1 MTAKTINLA
10 GSRTIICLDPAAFAE
25 EFLSQIFRSSFGS
38 LPKKE
43 LDLLVLNLLTKHTNL
58 AQMNN
63 QEMSLFLQTP
73 ATRLANQLYEMRLRY
88 LATSPDDYIREQF
101 FASLKH
107 SKLEIG
113 KTDGLVTFAIEDRFV
128 RTGLH
133 ARLKT
138 LGHAGDGS
146 FNPDLIKLPTAAF
159 ADLLASWFDEET
171 SKNFVEH
178 VQQEDQK
185 QGLKKACE
193 VYTFKGVIQ
202 RMLTDLGKKTT
213 DKIINIGTDY
223 LSDLSVEGLGK
234 LAVGIAKVAVMSAL
248 Q

>member
-1 MTAKTINLA
+1 MTVKTISLPN
-10 GSRTIICLDPAAFAE
+10 SRSITCLNPAAFAE
-25 EFLSQIFRSSFGS
+25 DFLIQIFKSSFGS

-58 AQMNN
+58 AKMSN
-63 QEMSLFLQTP
+63 QELSLFLQTP
-73 ATRLANQLYEMRLRY
+73 ANRLTNQLYEMRLRY

-138 LGHAGDGS
+138 LGHVGDGS
-146 FNPDLIKLPTAAF
+146 FNPDLIKLPAAAF
-159 ADLLASWFDEET
+159 ADLLASWFDEGT
-171 SKNFVEH
+171 ANKFVEQ

-185 QGLKKACE
+185 QGLKKAGE
-193 VYTFKGVIQ
+193 AYSFKGVIQ

-234 LAVGIAKVAVMSAL
+234 LAVGIAKVAVMTAL

>member
-1 MTAKTINLA
+1 MLTKTINLSNNRA
-10 GSRTIICLDPAAFAE
+10 ITCLDPVAFAE
-25 EFLSQIFRSSFGS
+25 EFLSHIFRSSFGS

-58 AQMNN
+58 AQMSN
-63 QEMSLFLQTP
+63 QEMSLFLQAP
-73 ATRLANQLYEMRLRY
+73 ANRLVNQLYEMRLRY
-88 LATSPDDYIREQF
+88 LAANPDDYIREQF
-101 FASLKH
+101 FAALKH

-113 KTDGLVTFAIEDRFV
+113 KTDGLVTFAIEDRFA

-146 FNPDLIKLPTAAF
+146 FNPDLIKLPPAAF
-159 ADLLASWFDEET
+159 ADLLASWFDEKTAE
-171 SKNFVEH
+171 NFVDQ
-178 VQQEDQK
+178 VRQEDQK
-185 QGLKKACE
+185 QGVKKASE
-193 VYTFKGVIQ
+193 DYSFRSVMQ

-223 LSDLSVEGLGK
+223 LSDLSLEGLGQ
-234 LAVGIAKVAVMSAL
+234 LAVSITKIAVMAA